1 LIFISGIKASEPK
14 DNLKKHDCHDKFIE
28 LVYDRDMRVLVAEDK
43 PRMARFLQRA
53 LQSEGYAVELAFDGE
68 QALNMGLSGG
78 VDLMVLDV
86 MLPRRD
92 GFDVIRNLRAAKQM
106 LPAIMVTARDAMSDI
121 VRGLDLGA
129 DDYLTKPFALDVLLA
144 RVRALS
150 RRGPAAYPQDLQF
163 EDLVLE
169 SRTHELRRAGRTV
182 SLTRTEYALL
192 ETLMRRAGSIVCREV
207 LVEAGWGGG
216 AEVSDGTLYVFIR
229 GLRAKIATANERQLL
244 HTVRGVGYTLRPE
257 AA

>member
-1 LIFISGIKASEPK
+1 
-14 DNLKKHDCHDKFIE
+14 
-28 LVYDRDMRVLVAEDK
+28 MRVLVAEDR

-68 QALNMGLSGG
+68 QALSMDRSGG
-78 VDLMVLDV
+78 LDLMVLDV

-106 LPAIMVTARDAMSDI
+106 LPTIMVTARDAMSDI

-150 RRGPAAYPQDLQF
+150 RRGRVTYPDDLHF
-163 EDLVLE
+163 GDLHLN
-169 SRTHELRRAGRTV
+169 SRTHELRRGERKAA
-182 SLTRTEYALL
+182 LTRTEYALA
-192 ETLMRRAGSIVCREV
+192 EVLMRRAGCIVPREV
-207 LVEAGWGGG
+207 LAEAGWGGAG
-216 AEVSDGTLYVFIR
+216 
-229 GLRAKIATANERQLL
+229 
-244 HTVRGVGYTLRPE
+244 
-257 AA
+257 